1 MTPPPWPAPP
11 PVQPRRRLVFA
22 LMALTTLLSAAA
34 LTAAVL
40 ALANSTPDPTYTATQ
55 KAAAK
60 TTMCD
65 RYKLAARSVQIETKT
80 PDNTALARISLTNGA
95 VMLET
100 AAMDPALDAAARTD
114 AHALALAYQDL
125 TVMGTNGVAGEA
137 QFQAAMD
144 AVNEKDR
151 VMKELCG
158 D

>member
-1 MTPPPWPAPP
+1 
-11 PVQPRRRLVFA
+11 
-22 LMALTTLLSAAA
+22 MALSTLLSAAA
-34 LTAAVL
+34 LTTAFL
-40 ALANSTPDPTYTATQ
+40 ALTKSATDSTYTAAQ
-55 KAAAK
+55 RAAAK
-60 TTMCD
+60 TIMCD
-65 RYKLAARSVQIETKT
+65 RYKLAARSVEIETKI

-100 AAMDPALDAAARTD
+100 AAMDPALDTD
-114 AHALALAYQDL
+114 ARADVRALALAYQDL

-144 AVNEKDR
+144 AVNDKDR

>member
-1 MTPPPWPAPP
+1 
-11 PVQPRRRLVFA
+11 
-22 LMALTTLLSAAA
+22 MALTALLSAAA
-34 LTAAVL
+34 LIVAVL
-40 ALANSTPDPTYTATQ
+40 ALTKSAPDPTYTATQ
-55 KAAAK
+55 RAAAK

-65 RYKLAARSVQIETKT
+65 RYKLAARSIQIETKI

-100 AAMDPALDAAARTD
+100 AAMDPALDTAARTD
-114 AHALALAYQDL
+114 VRALALAYQDL

-144 AVNEKDR
+144 AVNDKDR

>member
-1 MTPPPWPAPP
+1 
-11 PVQPRRRLVFA
+11 
-22 LMALTTLLSAAA
+22 MALTTLLSAAA
-34 LTAAVL
+34 LTTALL
-40 ALANSTPDPTYTATQ
+40 ALTKSATASTYTAAQ
-55 KAAAK
+55 RAAAK

-65 RYKLAARSVQIETKT
+65 RYKLAARSVGIETKI

-100 AAMDPALDAAARTD
+100 AAMDPALDTDARTD
-114 AHALALAYQDL
+114 VRALALAYQDL

-144 AVNEKDR
+144 AVNDKDR